1 MLSEN
6 EIKKML
12 EEVEDVTITPD
23 NAGMVRT
30 AMRVLKEVLEI
41 PLGDRGW

>member
-6 EIKKML
+6 EIRRML
-12 EEVEDVTITPD
+12 QEVEEVTVTPD
-23 NAGMVRT
+23 NAGMVRA
-30 AMRVLKEVLEI
+30 AMRVLKEILEI

>member
-6 EIKKML
+6 EIRKML
-12 EEVEDVTITPD
+12 QEVEDVTITPD
-23 NAGMVRT
+23 NAAMVRT

>member
-6 EIKKML
+6 KVREML
-12 EEVEDVTITPD
+12 REVESVTITPD
-23 NAGMVRT
+23 NTAMVRT
-30 AMRVLKEVLEI
+30 AMRVLKEILEI